1 MSTRAKALSFILL
14 SAIIFS
20 CFSMWDIS
28 AAGNM
33 ALIGEVGYAKISGAI
48 NAAGYG
54 DTVTLVPPSDGSP
67 LAGYLSI
74 TDKENLILDLNGIT
88 LTTSTNTY
96 VININN
102 SNVTIKNG
110 SLVSNNETS
119 GASAITVYGKSSV
132 ILENLNI
139 TSQMRGIT
147 VQPESD
153 SHIKVLS
160 DTKIKSTK
168 PCFYADVADA
178 SSSLTLD
185 IYGKLDSGT
194 HAVYLSGT
202 TAGKANVNVY
212 GGSSLTAVSAVI
224 YNKVSGSSLD
234 ISGGVISGGTGIYS
248 IGGDICIKG
257 GRIEATGEKG
267 SAPNTACA
275 VSSENSSLTIIDGEF
290 YSGNETVL
298 SGDFSNISIV
308 GGMFYPDVPEEGV
321 STNAIFTEKLIAGK
335 IYKVLSSK
343 TNEDVY
349 KITDFSAQIAMLE
362 PWGIRV
368 SASVTKNG
376 AVLSPLSYDAENVKT
391 GIWFA
396 IGEEKYES
404 IDAIKNAATA
414 EYVAGTKDSEGFFGD
429 FLGIYIFDFDKYI
442 SFTAEVTVDD
452 KTICSGTV
460 CLSMLELIDL
470 RLSMDD
476 CTGAERNLLTYMI
489 NYHAYVKAY
498 LEQ

>member
-1 MSTRAKALSFILL
+1 MRTRAKTLSFILI

-20 CFSMWDIS
+20 CFSVWSIS
-28 AAGNM
+28 ATGNM
-33 ALIGEVGYAKISGAI
+33 ALIGEVGYAKISEAI
-48 NAAGYG
+48 NAAGEG

-67 LAGYLSI
+67 LSGYLSI

-88 LTTSTNTY
+88 LATSKNTY
-96 VININN
+96 VIKISN

-110 SLVSNNETS
+110 SLISNNETS

-132 ILENLNI
+132 IFENLNI
-139 TSQMRGIT
+139 TSKMRGIT
-147 VQPESD
+147 VQTEGN

-160 DTKIKSTK
+160 DTEIKSVK
-168 PCFYADVADA
+168 PCFYADIADT
-178 SSSLTLD
+178 SSLLTLD

-194 HAVYLSGT
+194 HAICLSGT
-202 TAGKANVNVY
+202 TAGKANVNIH

-224 YNKVSGSSLD
+224 YNMASGCSLD
-234 ISGGVISGGTGIYS
+234 ISGGLISGGTGVYS

-267 SAPNTACA
+267 STPNTACA
-275 VSSENSSLTIIDGEF
+275 VSSENSSLAIIDGEF
-290 YSGNETVL
+290 YSGNETVI

-308 GGMFYPDVPEEGV
+308 GGMFYPDVPEEGI
-321 STNAIFTEKLIAGK
+321 STNAVFTDKLIAGK
-335 IYKVLSSK
+335 IYKVLSSEA
-343 TNEDVY
+343 NEDVY

-362 PWGIRV
+362 PWGIRA
-368 SASVTKNG
+368 SAAVAKSG
-376 AVLSPLSYDAENVKT
+376 AVLSPSSYDTENIKT

-442 SFTAEVTVDD
+442 SFTAEVTVGD

-489 NYHAYVKAY
+489 NYHAYTKAY